1 MDMTLTTRLAH
12 IGGVL
17 TLAMGLLGLFAP
29 GVVARL
35 VSITP
40 VGRLGVSEIRATYGG
55 LFLAIGVTV
64 LLARD
69 TTLFA
74 LAGVAWVGTAAG
86 RGISWWYDRS
96 REPRNLLAFGVELV
110 AGHLLLAPVIAI
122 WWRDL
127 LA

>member
-1 MDMTLTTRLAH
+1 MDMILTTRLAY

-29 GVVARL
+29 GMVARL

-64 LLARD
+64 LLAGD

-74 LAGVAWVGTAAG
+74 LAGAAWVGAAAG
-86 RGISWWYDRS
+86 RSISWWYDRS
-96 REPRNLLAFGVELV
+96 REPRNLLGLGVELLL
-110 AGHLLLAPVIAI
+110 GYLLLAPIISI